1 MYQGFIVQLVEDHT
15 GKGNKGD
22 LLEVGVLFLFVC
34 NAMPGTLSL
43 RVHYW
48 VSTVPTYSKSRV

>member
-15 GKGNKGD
+15 GKGNKG
-22 LLEVGVLFLFVC
+22 GFVRSWGSVS
-34 NAMPGTLSL
+34 MPGTLSLTDL

-48 VSTVPTYSKSRV
+48 VSTVPT